1 MPMLSEQFVY
11 GEQGPDV
18 SICDLC
24 SSWITHYPSNL
35 KAKRISAQ
43 GMNAEELKANSQL
56 SDFIVKD
63 LNADPQLPF
72 EDETFDAV
80 TCALSVDYLTCPRQV
95 FSEVKR
101 STIQLV
107 QAHSNSSPKD

>member
-1 MPMLSEQFVY
+1 MLSEQLEY

-24 SSWITHYPSNL
+24 SSWITHYPRDL
-35 KAKRISAQ
+35 KAKRVSAQ

-56 SDFIVKD
+56 SDFVVKD

-72 EDETFDAV
+72 EDEAFDAV
-80 TCALSVDYLTCPRQV
+80 TCALSVDYLTRPR
-95 FSEVKR
+95 EVLCEVIKA
-101 STIQLV
+101 SF
-107 QAHSNSSPKD
+107 N